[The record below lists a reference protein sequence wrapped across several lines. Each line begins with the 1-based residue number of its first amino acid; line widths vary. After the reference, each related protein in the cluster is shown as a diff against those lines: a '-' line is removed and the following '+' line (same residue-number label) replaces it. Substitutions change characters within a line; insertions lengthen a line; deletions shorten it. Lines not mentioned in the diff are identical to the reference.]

1 MIKKQT
7 DQLVLIDLMGLQS
20 HANYVTSLYQAY
32 QSNISKIYATKEA
45 IDWNVVDKHCSN
57 KKLYLNTIN
66 FNWVISSLKIFL
78 QLISKKNYLLIS
90 GCTTYWHLVILI
102 LSTPKK
108 VNIIIHNEFLK
119 IAQMNSLGSKI
130 LKLIF
135 KLYSFRGFKL
145 AVMSAVMRDNV
156 IKKKLYKTNLLYV
169 ITHPLPKTDSKIKFS
184 KNGSVNLLGFLRSQK
199 LHGANEFLLNAKVNQ
214 NAFIRIFGKCINSSD
229 INFLKPLCD
238 EFQVKKSDYSSEDER
253 EFLCAHP
260 CYSIVFFP
268 NKKYD
273 LLTSGSLID
282 AVRIGCYCIMPKPSK
297 MAQELIGPLII
308 KDLVNRNEDPKLI
321 INSMIKERKKLNY
334 LQIDRMISS

>member
-1 MIKKQT
+1 M
-7 DQLVLIDLMGLQS
+7 
-20 HANYVTSLYQAY
+20 
-32 QSNISKIYATKEA
+32 
-45 IDWNVVDKHCSN
+45 
-57 KKLYLNTIN
+57 LNLFLTIL
-66 FNWVISSLKIFL
+66 FDILVIS
-78 QLISKKNYLLIS
+78 
-90 GCTTYWHLVILI
+90 T
-102 LSTPKK
+102 
-108 VNIIIHNEFLK
+108 
-119 IAQMNSLGSKI
+119 
-130 LKLIF
+130 
-135 KLYSFRGFKL
+135 R
-145 AVMSAVMRDNV
+145 
-156 IKKKLYKTNLLYV
+156 
-169 ITHPLPKTDSKIKFS
+169 
-184 KNGSVNLLGFLRSQK
+184 
-199 LHGANEFLLNAKVNQ
+199 
-214 NAFIRIFGKCINSSD
+214 RIFGKCINSSD